1 MRWFLI
7 ALVLLLLP
15 VAVIAVL
22 LHVSDPRSEIEQHL
36 ADNFGVPL
44 TFDDDP
50 GLTIFPGLGFR
61 FARAEVNAPD
71 GFPDQPLASLE
82 GVHATLSLR
91 ALLRGKLVVQRLHVS
106 DGRLDLVH
114 QREAGGNWEALRLH
128 RAGENEGSGPSL
140 SLGGAQVITAD
151 RLRVRYRTDDTG
163 DAYQLIL
170 SDLRLTDLEAGGSG
184 RLETGWSISEQDG
197 PRIAGQLE
205 SRLRL
210 REDGWGLALQI
221 EEATAELETANR
233 QRSLSA
239 EGRLLVDLE
248 RPGLQLRDGLLR
260 LDEQLDL
267 ALSGTLL
274 LRDGIPRATGEFRL
288 RTDQLRQLVESDSG
302 VTLDMSDDE
311 AMRTLE
317 LAGRLRLE
325 NQRFSVVD
333 LSGELDQTE
342 ISGTLDLNQEP
353 GQVRFQLSLGA
364 VNADRYTPA
373 TPDPDMIRRIL
384 RAKAAWARDRD
395 VAGHVEIEELETLGL
410 IFERFRMDLSGDGDT
425 LTANPVTAAAWEGEL
440 DASVAMDLHTDPTA
454 MRFSVNA
461 FGIDPAIPLKA
472 LLETE
477 PLSGTLEA
485 SISGEF
491 RGLYWPEIRD
501 SLVADGDLMLSDA
514 EIRGFS
520 LTDQVEDSVPGALGG
535 ADKEPFREDAT
546 TAISQLSGELTM
558 AGGRLENPAAQARS
572 THFEA
577 EGRGFLDLDPVTLDY
592 RLELRMVENLDTE
605 SETLLSLL
613 QDINVP
619 VRIHG
624 PLSDLDIEVRLP
636 GAGEETPDDERG
648 DEDGPAEDDQ
658 EPGTTR
664 SSSPLG

>member
-1 MRWFLI
+1 MRWLLI
-7 ALVLLLLP
+7 ATAALLIP

-22 LHVSDPRSEIEQHL
+22 LHVSDPRSEIEQQL
-36 ADNFGVPL
+36 ADSFGIPL
-44 TFDDDP
+44 TFEDDA
-50 GLTIFPGLGFR
+50 GLIVFPGPGFR
-61 FARAEVNAPD
+61 FERAEVATPD
-71 GFPDQPLASLE
+71 GFPDQPLAALE
-82 GVHATLSLR
+82 GVYATLSLR
-91 ALLRGKLVVQRLHVS
+91 ALLRGELVVKRLHIG

-114 QREAGGNWEALRLH
+114 QQEVGGNWEALRVH
-128 RAGENEGSGPSL
+128 RAGENGGSGPSL
-140 SLGGAQVITAD
+140 SPAGAQVITAD
-151 RLRVRYRTDDTG
+151 KLRVRYRADDTE
-163 DAYQLIL
+163 DAYQVLL
-170 SDLRLTDLEAGGSG
+170 SDLRLTDLEAGDSG
-184 RLETGWSISEQDG
+184 RLETDWSISERDG
-197 PRIAGQLE
+197 PRIAGKLA
-205 SRLRL
+205 SGVRL
-210 REDGWGLALQI
+210 REGGWGLALQI
-221 EEATAELETANR
+221 EEANAELETANR
-233 QRSLSA
+233 QQSLSA

-260 LDEQLDL
+260 LDEQLEL
-267 ALSGTLL
+267 TLSGTLL

-311 AMRTLE
+311 AMQTLE

-325 NQRFSVVD
+325 NQRFSVAD
-333 LSGELDQTE
+333 LSGELDKTP

-364 VNADRYTPA
+364 VNVDRYTPP

-384 RAKAAWARDRD
+384 QAKAAWARDRD
-395 VAGHVEIEELETLGL
+395 VSGHVEIAELETLGL
-410 IFERFRMDLSGDGDT
+410 TFERFRMDLSGDGDT
-425 LTANPVTAAAWEGEL
+425 LTANPVTAAAWDGEL
-440 DASVAMDLHTDPTA
+440 DTSLAMELHTDPTA

-461 FGIDPAIPLKA
+461 FGVDPAIPLKA
-472 LLETE
+472 LFETA

-485 SISGEF
+485 SVSGEF
-491 RGLYWPEIRD
+491 QGLYWPEIRD

-558 AGGRLENPAAQARS
+558 ADGRLENPAAQARS

-577 EGRGFLDLDPVTLDY
+577 EGRGFLDLDPITLDY

-624 PLSDLDIEVRLP
+624 PLPDLDIEVRLP
-636 GAGEETPDDERG
+636 GAGEEIPDDERG
-648 DEDGPAEDDQ
+648 DEDEPAEDDQ

-664 SSSPLG
+664 SSSPLE